1 MIIEINEM
9 IDCLEKFF
17 DSSRKET
24 VVGGIAGT
32 QIERY
37 VIDAATATTSFSKI
51 LVVNGCQDYIGMMKE
66 PLPNVLFW
74 ADLFITD
81 MIDPLIPYDPWKPK
95 IYNPEAEYVQRV
107 NTRLLSGYDVILIF
121 NTHLIPSFALKAVS
135 DNFSGQIV
143 YVTDPLEYNGREI
156 SWRLGIDD
164 FPVISDHLEKVS
176 PMIALARSVFGF
188 DTRAVDRKVKGTLTE
203 ANKIGKRSI
212 GKIDDKQYVT
222 NDYEL
227 LREIQQR
234 QYDAPFRKNQ
244 KVVVNEDLID
254 VMLENGVRKASLTG
268 NSMLV
273 MQNPTSKPLMKLR
286 LYNSKII
293 YAADVTYA
301 KGVMKHKGTISVTPA
316 NIIDVSHL
324 THHRFNNVVFVLGD
338 HTSKTEQY
346 TVLKNSNNV
355 IIVNRAK

>member
-9 IDCLEKFF
+9 IDYLEKFF
-17 DSSRKET
+17 NSSRKEA

-37 VIDAATATTSFSKI
+37 VIDAATATTSFPKI

-74 ADLFITD
+74 ADLFVMDIV
-81 MIDPLIPYDPWKPK
+81 DPLIPYDPWKPK
-95 IYNPEAEYVQRV
+95 IRNPEAEYVQRV

-121 NTHLIPSFALKAVS
+121 NTHLIPSCSLKAIS

-143 YVTDPLEYNGREI
+143 YVSDPLEYNGREI
-156 SWRLGIDD
+156 AWRLGIDD

-188 DTRAVDRKVKGTLTE
+188 DTRAIDRKVKGTLTE

-227 LREIQQR
+227 LKEIQQR

-244 KVVVNEDLID
+244 KVMVNENMID
-254 VMLENGVRKASLTG
+254 VMLENGVRKATLTA

-301 KGVMKHKGTISVTPA
+301 EGVMKPKGTISVKPA
-316 NIIDVSHL
+316 NIIHVSRL

-338 HTSKTEQY
+338 HTHKTEQY